1 MPRHLHTDTRPLA
14 LPRAAFRPQGPPST
28 HGDGHLQPGNT
39 DHQAT
44 MNLHTVGRFSL
55 PVRSFTLTRWVHP
68 LLAMIKYGAAA
79 QRRSNQHAGIQ
90 RARAISRTIRVYDA
104 CRGKQSA
111 PGDLG
116 AQYRRFYSKP
126 PQQMWRVGGCVGGG
140 GGLNSSSRCPVSN
153 ATQRRTRP
161 TSWTRPR
168 HT

>member
-1 MPRHLHTDTRPLA
+1 MPRHLHTDTRPLS

-44 MNLHTVGRFSL
+44 MNLHTVGGLSL
-55 PVRSFTLTRWVHP
+55 PVRSFTLTRWVHL
-68 LLAMIKYGAAA
+68 LLAMIKYGAAV
-79 QRRSNQHAGIQ
+79 QRRSNQHAGVQ
-90 RARAISRTIRVYDA
+90 RARAISRT
-104 CRGKQSA
+104 CREKQSVQVI
-111 PGDLG
+111 LG
-116 AQYRRFYSKP
+116 YSTDASTQNRRSRCGA
-126 PQQMWRVGGCVGGG
+126 WVGVWVGGG

-153 ATQRRTRP
+153 ATQRRTGP